1 MHEFLRNVWYMAA
14 WAEEVGEGLLSRRI
28 AGRKL
33 VLFRAADGT
42 PVALEDR
49 CPHRFAPLSLGLRSE
64 RPLSLG
70 VDQGGLRARRLIQ
83 DLLRREQKD
92 RPVGGR

>member
-49 CPHRFAPLSLGLRSE
+49 CPHRFAPLSLGQAPISGPSGLCPSAWTRAAC
-64 RPLSLG
+64 G
-70 VDQGGLRARRLIQ
+70 QGA
-83 DLLRREQKD
+83 
-92 RPVGGR
+92 